1 MEKLIRDKIVDI
13 ALSSGETL
21 KTRISNGGELTQ
33 FLKNKIVE
41 EANEVFL
48 SGTKEEITEELADL
62 LTVIKAFGDHLGIE
76 DNIFEAAEKKYEERG
91 GFEKG
96 IILIKENI

>member
-33 FLKNKIVE
+33 FLN
-41 EANEVFL
+41 NL
-48 SGTKEEITEELADL
+48 S
-62 LTVIKAFGDHLGIE
+62 
-76 DNIFEAAEKKYEERG
+76 
-91 GFEKG
+91 
-96 IILIKENI
+96 